1 MTINSPTNGIL
12 SLEADSIRRLSPD
25 SMRTSDDTLPG
36 GLLILSHPEL
46 IGISPRD
53 ITGSLPDRYNG
64 LPTRVIEL
72 NTEESL
78 RAPGTA
84 RDWTAEQRALDE
96 QFHAAVKPARDKF
109 PDYSVVYFGS
119 SSVPLTIYLGYLLET
134 WQRVEV
140 VPHHHERRAWGWT
153 AERSKAPARVA
164 PVILPDYKDRSPGEA
179 IVRVSTSHRVDPY
192 VTRQVVPEPV
202 LLEVDISLE
211 TPGEDAFNNMDEML
225 AVAAEL
231 RRALDRIGAD
241 FPGVQRVHLF
251 ASVQPGMALLL
262 GAQISKTMHPAVQT
276 YQYLRNAEDALYHVP
291 ALLINGPRSPEAVEL
306 SDEQE
311 ARATRDREDLARD
324 FDRMK
329 GLARQEQR
337 NQVSM
342 WLAGL
347 LPSPGGHPAFS
358 GTWRALPPLSK
369 TPLVQ
374 TRIDTSTRIVEDSFR
389 LNAANEWQIDDG
401 WLARLARRI
410 PEEEARRRALR
421 MLVLHETVHRGPQ
434 GLTRTLSQGI
444 GRFPKVLEEMDYH
457 ADVWTMLYEHTLTDL
472 QSPSEIDNP
481 TRFFQKLI
489 RVATETMWAFD
500 DDGQPLR
507 QIQVRRLNRYL
518 IWYWQYLLLERAAD
532 RETGLADVLELLGQ
546 RPIIEIAGPTV
557 MTLGERVFFG
567 LDTPRIVTPELCV
580 YHQGRLHRH
589 GPRIDFPISALLEG
603 FRERNAAAILDV
615 LRAAVEQTAR

>member
-1 MTINSPTNGIL
+1 MH
-12 SLEADSIRRLSPD
+12 
-25 SMRTSDDTLPG
+25 TSGDTLPG

-53 ITGSLPDRYNG
+53 ITGGLPDPYKG

-72 NTEESL
+72 TTEESL
-78 RAPGTA
+78 RAPGAA
-84 RDWTAEQRALDE
+84 RDWTAEQRALEE
-96 QFHAAVKPARDKF
+96 QFNAAVKPARDKF

-119 SSVPLTIYLGYLLET
+119 SSVPLTLYLGYLLET

-153 AERSKAPARVA
+153 SDCPREPARVA
-164 PVILPDYKDRSPGEA
+164 PVNLPDYKDRSSGDA
-179 IVRVSTSHRVDPY
+179 IVRVSTSHRVDPHL
-192 VTRQVVPEPV
+192 TRQVVPEPV

-211 TPGEDAFNNMDEML
+211 TPGEDAFTTMGEML

-276 YQYLRNAEDALYHVP
+276 YQYLRNAEDAIYHVP
-291 ALLINGPRSPEAVEL
+291 ALLINGPRSPAAALL
-306 SDEQE
+306 SAEQE
-311 ARATRDREDLARD
+311 ARAARDREDLARD

-337 NQVSM
+337 KQVGM
-342 WLAGL
+342 WLAEL
-347 LPSPGGHPAFS
+347 LPSPGGHPAFV
-358 GTWRALPPLSK
+358 GAWRALPPLSR

-374 TRIDTSTRIVEDSFR
+374 TRVDTSTRVVEDSFR
-389 LNAANEWQIDDG
+389 LNASKEWQIDDG
-401 WLARLARRI
+401 WLARLARRL

-457 ADVWTMLYEHTLTDL
+457 ADVWAMLYEHALTDL
-472 QSPSEIDNP
+472 QSPSEIDRP
-481 TRFFQKLI
+481 TRFFQELI

-507 QIQVRRLNRYL
+507 QLQVRRVNRYL

-532 RETGLADVLELLGQ
+532 RETSFDDVLELLAQ
-546 RPIIEIAGPTV
+546 RPIIEIAGPTL

-567 LDTPRIVTPELCV
+567 LDTSRLVTPELCV

-589 GPRIDFPISALLEG
+589 GPRIDFPISALLDG
-603 FRERNAAAILDV
+603 FRERDPKAILEA